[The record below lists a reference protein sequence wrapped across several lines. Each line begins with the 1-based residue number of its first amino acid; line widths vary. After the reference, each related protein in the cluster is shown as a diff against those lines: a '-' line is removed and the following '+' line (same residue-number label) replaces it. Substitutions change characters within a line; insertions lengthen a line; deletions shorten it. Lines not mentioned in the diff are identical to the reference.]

1 VAATIAVRRS
11 DDQDAPMKLGKMH
24 WLAFATASALLASL
38 ACGGPQAV
46 RGEQVEGLDD
56 EAMSTGLDK
65 RDLQKMLHENMN
77 ALQASAVIKRW
88 EKENQPALAVFPF
101 RNETSEHVDAAL
113 ESLLSDIETILVNA
127 GHVRVVS
134 LEHQAGL
141 IEEVRRQYSDAFDPS
156 QVSRWGKQVGAK
168 YFVTGKV
175 FSADERQAD
184 ERRVQYF
191 MFLQVLD
198 AETGT
203 IVFQNK
209 TSTTKA
215 IVK

>member
-1 VAATIAVRRS
+1 MKFANKLRS
-11 DDQDAPMKLGKMH
+11 VP
-24 WLAFATASALLASL
+24 LLAGAL
-38 ACGGPQAV
+38 FAAACGGPQAV

-65 RDLQKMLHENMN
+65 RDLQKMLHENMQ
-77 ALQASAVIKRW
+77 ALQASAVVKRW

-101 RNETSEHVDAAL
+101 RNETSEHVDAVL
-113 ESLLSDIETILVNA
+113 DSLLSDIETTLVNA

-141 IEEVRRQYSDAFDPS
+141 IEEVRRQYSDAFDPT
-156 QVSRWGKQVGAK
+156 QVSRWGKQVGAR
-168 YFVTGKV
+168 YFITGKV
-175 FSADERQAD
+175 FSADERQED

-191 MFLQVLD
+191 LFLQVLD

-209 TSTTKA
+209 TSVTKA
-215 IVK
+215 LVK